1 MESGKLVG
9 RNQGVS
15 VATRLDKTIKR
26 ELELGGQVYTVSVSP
41 DGLRIV
47 PKGRRK
53 GHEISWDALLSGE
66 AELRRDLTM
75 SVDMYQA
82 LRSGEES
89 ST

>member
-1 MESGKLVG
+1 M
-9 RNQGVS
+9 
-15 VATRLDKTIKR
+15 ATRLDKTIKR
-26 ELELGGQVYTVSVSP
+26 ELELGGQLYTVSVSP

-66 AELRRDLTM
+66 AELRRDLRM

-82 LRSGEES
+82 LRSGDQG